1 MSQTSFSDAEILS
14 IYKLIGENVKHYRT
28 LKEISQLSLS
38 YEMGY
43 KSVSLVSAAELCNDG
58 KHFNIEHLYK
68 ISKILDVPIAQFF
81 ESTPSEPQPESD
93 QQQTLEYQSI
103 EA

>member
-1 MSQTSFSDAEILS
+1 MSQSAFSDAEIQN

-43 KSVSLVSAAELCNDG
+43 KSVSLVSAAELCSDG

-68 ISKILDVPIAQFF
+68 ISKILNIPIAHFF
-81 ESTPSEPQPESD
+81 EPTPLPNDESRN
-93 QQQTLEYQSI
+93 S
-103 EA
+103 

>member
-1 MSQTSFSDAEILS
+1 MSQIAFSDEEIQN

-28 LKEISQLSLS
+28 KKEMTQLSLS

-68 ISKILDVPIAQFF
+68 ISKILSVPIAQFF
-81 ESTPSEPQPESD
+81 ESTPLEPPPECN
-93 QQQTLEYQSI
+93 Q
-103 EA
+103 

>member
-1 MSQTSFSDAEILS
+1 MSQTSFSDEEIQS
-14 IYKLIGENVKHYRT
+14 IYKLIGENVKYYRT
-28 LKEISQLSLS
+28 QKEMTQLALS

-68 ISKILDVPIAQFF
+68 ISKILDIPIAQFF
-81 ESTPSEPQPESD
+81 ESCNAEPPTVKD
-93 QQQTLEYQSI
+93 Q
-103 EA
+103 

>member
-1 MSQTSFSDAEILS
+1 MSQTTFSDEEIEN
-14 IYKLIGENVKHYRT
+14 IYKLIGENVKYYRT
-28 LKEISQLSLS
+28 LREISQLALS

-68 ISKILDVPIAQFF
+68 ISKILDIPIAKFF
-81 ESTPSEPQPESD
+81 EPTPLEPKATSH
-93 QQQTLEYQSI
+93 
-103 EA
+103 

>member
-1 MSQTSFSDAEILS
+1 MAQTFFSDEEIQS
-14 IYKLIGENVKHYRT
+14 IYKIIGENVKYYRT
-28 LKEISQLSLS
+28 IKEMSQLSLS

-68 ISKILDVPIAQFF
+68 ISKILDIPIAQFF
-81 ESTPSEPQPESD
+81 ESNSPEPSPES
-93 QQQTLEYQSI
+93 
-103 EA
+103 AK

>member
-1 MSQTSFSDAEILS
+1 MSQTTFSDVEIQN

-28 LKEISQLSLS
+28 LKEMSQLSLS

-68 ISKILDVPIAQFF
+68 ISKILDVPIGKFF
-81 ESTPSEPQPESD
+81 EPTP
-93 QQQTLEYQSI
+93 
-103 EA
+103 